1 LNCGEAALYN
11 LLPCLRRNAPS
22 ALTKPS
28 IHAGFETRD
37 TLAARILS
45 LDPILRYRV
54 YGESRMLIGELAE
67 QAGVNVQ
74 TVRFYERRKLLPEP
88 SRTHSGY
95 REYGEQE
102 LKQLRFIRQAKA
114 LGFTLDEIRDIIR
127 NRGRGQCPCTDV
139 ITIADRHL
147 RDINEQIQTLER
159 FKNELTTAVRQWK
172 RAGKQNIE
180 AGAICTLIERTMRE
194 RGASQRRTNNG
205 KR

>member
-1 LNCGEAALYN
+1 
-11 LLPCLRRNAPS
+11 
-22 ALTKPS
+22 
-28 IHAGFETRD
+28 
-37 TLAARILS
+37 
-45 LDPILRYRV
+45 
-54 YGESRMLIGELAE
+54 MQIGVLAE

-127 NRGRGQCPCTDV
+127 SRGRGQCPCTDV
-139 ITIADRHL
+139 ITIAERHL
-147 RDINEQIQTLER
+147 RDVNEQIQTLER
-159 FKNELTTAVRQWK
+159 FKKELTTAVRQWK

-180 AGAICTLIERTMRE
+180 AGAICTLIERTMRG
-194 RGASQRRTNNG
+194 RGASLRRTSNG